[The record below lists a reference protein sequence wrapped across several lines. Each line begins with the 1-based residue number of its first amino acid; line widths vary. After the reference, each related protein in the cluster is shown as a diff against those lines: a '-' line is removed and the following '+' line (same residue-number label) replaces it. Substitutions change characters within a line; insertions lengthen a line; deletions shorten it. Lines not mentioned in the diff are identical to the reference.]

1 MGRPTLFHVELKR
14 RGWNNWEEFSVHYVD
29 GGRTLAKQTGQR
41 RLATARVGRTSFER
55 WAKPDYSG
63 RPRAEATQIL
73 EHLFGCS
80 IDELFS
86 PALTA
91 AELRQPPTEAAAVID
106 DLWPSTSRLIV
117 PATGAAGMWE
127 LTGRDS
133 LAGTAAAVQV
143 MTAIHDGD
151 SDDVLVVD
159 PAGDLKHFLRPAA
172 RRGFLMGVE
181 EHADSHG
188 LYILDAGSAR
198 RAQAVASS
206 RGTPIAIPRA
216 YLLDDLTYGILW
228 SLTQLDDGLL
238 ADDRAL
244 DAESHN
250 LDMYLALPRSAPNRQ
265 LLELTAAGASW
276 WGSAF
281 CAQYIGRELQDA
293 SDIPLFW
300 TREQRGAEAA
310 PWLFFRH
317 KIDYLR
323 NTGRF
328 ADGGQTTSRVFCVPE
343 AAIGRTERYERVLL
357 LLAIA
362 LMERH
367 GIRVRLV
374 TEPAYAAM
382 DGVAFV
388 PGRKA
393 VVANWVRTGEPLWA
407 ASTISGRADLRS
419 YNTAFGDAGQ
429 LDILTA
435 PDPKGRL
442 QELARFLDID
452 WAWVTTRCRAV
463 AEHGISHFVRT
474 RSRLLT
480 SEGADDA
487 LSFLGTFAP
496 NI

>member
-1 MGRPTLFHVELKR
+1 MGRPTLFHNELKR
-14 RGWNNWEEFSVHYVD
+14 RGWDNWEEFAVHYVA
-29 GGRTLAKQTGQR
+29 GARTLAQQTGQR
-41 RLATARVGRTSFER
+41 RLATATVGRTSFER
-55 WAKPDYSG
+55 WAMPNYNG
-63 RPRAEATQIL
+63 RPRAEATQVL
-73 EHLFGCS
+73 QYLFGRS
-80 IDELFS
+80 IEELFS
-86 PALTA
+86 PARTP

-106 DLWPSTSRLIV
+106 NLWPSTSRLIV
-117 PATGAAGMWE
+117 PATGAAGTWE

-143 MTAIHDGD
+143 MTAVHDGG
-151 SDDVLVVD
+151 SDDVLVAD
-159 PAGDLKHFLRPAA
+159 PGGDLKQFLRPAA

-188 LYILDAGSAR
+188 LYILDARSAR
-198 RAQAVASS
+198 RALAVASS
-206 RGTPIAIPRA
+206 RGNPIAIPRA

-238 ADDRAL
+238 ADDQAL

-265 LLELTAAGASW
+265 LLELTAAGANW

-281 CAQYIGRELQDA
+281 CAHYIERELQGA
-293 SDIPLFW
+293 GEIPVFW

-323 NTGRF
+323 STGRF

-343 AAIGRTERYERVLL
+343 AATARTERYERVLL

-382 DGVAFV
+382 DGVAFI

-393 VVANWVRTGEPLWA
+393 VVANWVRTGEALWA
-407 ASTISGRADLRS
+407 ASTISGRGDLRS
-419 YNTAFGDAGQ
+419 YGTAFGDAEQ
-429 LDILTA
+429 IDILTA
-435 PDPKGRL
+435 SDPKGRL
-442 QELARFLDID
+442 EELARFLDID
-452 WAWVTTRCRAV
+452 WTWVTTRCRAV
-463 AEHGISHFVRT
+463 AEHGVSHLVRT

-480 SEGADDA
+480 SDGVDDA

-496 NI
+496 TV